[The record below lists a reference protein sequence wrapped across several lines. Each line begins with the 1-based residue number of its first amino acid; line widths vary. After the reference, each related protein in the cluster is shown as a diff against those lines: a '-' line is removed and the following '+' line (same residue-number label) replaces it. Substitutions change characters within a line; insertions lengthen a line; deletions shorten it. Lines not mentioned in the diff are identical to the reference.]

1 MNMFS
6 PALFSDLK
14 LISTL
19 TVETVNSLR
28 LNAVCAFTK
37 ENKNK
42 NPISELAVTDN
53 NLY

>member
-1 MNMFS
+1 MFL
-6 PALFSDLK
+6 PALLSDLK

-19 TVETVNSLR
+19 TAETVNSLR

-37 ENKNK
+37 KNKNK
-42 NPISELAVTDN
+42 KPTNESAVTDN

>member
-1 MNMFS
+1 MFS

-14 LISTL
+14 LTSTL
-19 TVETVNSLR
+19 TVETVNSLK

-42 NPISELAVTDN
+42 NPKNKSAVTDN